1 MKFEQDPQ
9 QQKNQAER
17 DEYAAQIKTRKQE
30 ADGGRI
36 KSFAKDLVGK
46 GVSETDLMHED
57 AIKEDQKREIQKKQ
71 EKETQEKA
79 DALGESFKTAR
90 SAAEEIVEHFQTR
103 KITDN
108 PKEQWLNKF
117 VDHAELDLY
126 ISEHYKDIPKEE
138 IERNLSKFYDTESP
152 AEIHY
157 SFELS
162 LRSLQSVVE
171 EKTKEKIENKD
182 FEKLEN
188 TRNKLASMDTNAN
201 ENTTGEQAFEEV
213 EINGEKVKC
222 RRVNMLQEFGS
233 QLATADSYRK
243 NVVVSARQA
252 TEREEIST
260 SQDGMKNYADPG
272 DWIIHNPG
280 DKDPYVFGSKKDS
293 LEVRQQKFAKSYGAV
308 DGQPGQFEAKGIIK
322 AIQVNENIVFDN
334 SSGKTMAVKA
344 GGWVTESGHGIAQES
359 FANTYEKISP
369 EELEKKSAA

>member
-17 DEYAAQIKTRKQE
+17 DEYVAQIKTRKQE

-46 GVSETDLMHED
+46 GVAETDLMHED
-57 AIKEDQKREIQKKQ
+57 AIEENRKIEIQKK
-71 EKETQEKA
+71 EIETQEKA
-79 DALGESFKTAR
+79 DALGESFKAAR
-90 SAAEEIVEHFQTR
+90 NAAEEIVEHFQTR

-108 PKEQWLNKF
+108 PNEQWLNKF

-138 IERNLSKFYDTESP
+138 IETNLSKSYDTESP
-152 AEIHY
+152 AEVHY

-171 EKTKEKIENKD
+171 EKTKEKIEKKD
-182 FEKLEN
+182 SKKLEN
-188 TRNKLASMDTNAN
+188 TRNRLASIDTSAN
-201 ENTTGEQAFEEV
+201 ENTTGEQAFEEI
-213 EINGEKVKC
+213 EINGEKVQC
-222 RRVNMLQEFGS
+222 RRVDMLQEFGA

-243 NVVVSARQA
+243 KVIVSARQA
-252 TEREEIST
+252 TEREEIFT

-293 LEVRQQKFAKSYGAV
+293 LEVRQQKFAKNYETM
-308 DGQPGQFEAKGIIK
+308 DEQPGQFRAKGIVK
-322 AIQVNENIVFDN
+322 AVQVNENIVFGN
-334 SSGKTMAVKA
+334 SWGETMAVKS
-344 GGWVTESGHGIAQES
+344 GGWVTDRGSGIAQES
-359 FANTYEKISP
+359 FMNTYEKISP